1 MYSEKTELRQIQQK
15 TLNIAK
21 TIASFCKQHDLL
33 CCLCGGGAIG
43 AVREKGFVPWD
54 DDLDFFMPRADY
66 EKFYQLW
73 QKKPPVQ
80 EYVVEKAVEHFV
92 NHNNFMTIRD
102 RETTFIKTYQ
112 QDLDIVHGITVDIF
126 PLDIAP
132 ESVSKQKIQ
141 KFWALIYA
149 LFCEQV
155 VPESHGGLIS
165 FGSRFL
171 LGLFRSKSSRYKVWR
186 FAERQMTKYNK
197 TDSSLVTELCVGPKY
212 MGNLYKRSDFASAV
226 ELTFEDTELPL
237 PIGYDHYLNQ
247 VFGNYMQRPEVK
259 DQAPHHDAV
268 FIDPNH
274 SYQEYRGRYYL
285 RKEEK

>member
-1 MYSEKTELRQIQQK
+1 MYSKNVELREIQK
-15 TLNIAK
+15 TTLNIAT
-21 TIASFCKQHDLL
+21 TIASFCQQNKLL
-33 CCLCGGGAIG
+33 CYLCGGGAIG

-73 QKKPPVQ
+73 QQRPPTRQ
-80 EYVVEKAVEHFV
+80 YVVEKAAKHFV

-112 QDLDIVHGITVDIF
+112 KDLDIVHGITVDIF
-126 PLDIAP
+126 PLDVAP
-132 ESVSKQKIQ
+132 ESVSKQRIQ

-155 VPESHGGLIS
+155 VPESHGGIIS
-165 FGSRFL
+165 FGSRLL
-171 LGLFRSKSSRYKVWR
+171 LGLYRSKASRYQVWR
-186 FAERQMTKYNK
+186 FAERQMTKYNE
-197 TDSSLVTELCVGPKY
+197 TNSALITELCVGPKY
-212 MGNLYKRSDFASAV
+212 MGNLYSRSDFASAV
-226 ELTFEDTELPL
+226 EMNFEDTKLPL
-237 PIGYDHYLNQ
+237 PVGYDRYLSQ
-247 VFGNYMQRPEVK
+247 VFGDYLKRPALE

-268 FIDPNH
+268 FVDPNH